1 MSEAAVGVVYARF
14 GRRLLAAIVDAV
26 FFSATSGALLF
37 LLYGPDYFTWVREP
51 HGATEFYGAFDALA
65 QYVVP
70 FVLTIWMWRVY
81 AATPG
86 KFLLGCQVVDARTLQ
101 RVTYRQAVL
110 RYIGYIVSIVPLGA
124 GFLWVLIDKR
134 RQGFHDKLART
145 VVIVEDETRKS
156 LTQLEQD
163 AS

>member
-1 MSEAAVGVVYARF
+1 MSTAVAGVVYARF

-26 FFSATSGALLF
+26 FFGATGGALLF
-37 LLYGPDYFTWVREP
+37 LIYGPEYFVWLREP
-51 HGATEFYGAFDALA
+51 HGAAEMYGSADLWVEYFL
-65 QYVVP
+65 P

-81 AATPG
+81 GATPG
-86 KFLLGCQVVDARTLQ
+86 KFLLGCQVVDAQTL
-101 RVTYRQAVL
+101 RHVTFRQAVL
-110 RYIGYIVSIVPLGA
+110 RYIGYFFSIVPLGA
-124 GFLWVLIDKR
+124 GFLWVFIDKR

-156 LTQLEQD
+156 LKQLEQE